1 MLDLQIAW
9 RNLLRNPRRSVTT
22 LLAVAIGIVALLLF
36 SGFTGAVLATLET
49 GIVSSTGHVHIEKRG
64 FGDFGFGNPSEYSI
78 ENTGELMAALR
89 ADPGIAPHLRV
100 VTPLLLF
107 QGLASRYEAGS
118 SRMMSGEGVVVADQR
133 ALRHWD
139 AYGLASALNRR
150 FALPDQP
157 ADAAII
163 GLGLGRM
170 LDLCAPLHIDGCA
183 QAPAAPTEDLAS
195 LPDDVGALAAGEARA
210 ATADPAQID
219 LLTVRPTG
227 APNVVTASVASAE
240 NQGLGALDNTYV
252 AMHLDHARKLVF
264 GRDAREQSTIL
275 VVQLDE
281 TAVMTRVRDRINALI
296 ASRGW
301 PLEAK
306 DFYTFFGEYR
316 QVESMF
322 HKIFGFMAVLIT
334 VIVLFTV
341 ANTMSAAVIER
352 TTEIGTLRALGVRRG
367 GVRRLFLLEG
377 LLLALFGVAVGV
389 ALAIGLATLINHSGI
404 TWVPPNRV
412 TSVPLLVNLSGR
424 ALLIGQ
430 VSAVLVA
437 ATLASAWL
445 AARRGARRSIVEALR
460 HA

>member
-1 MLDLQIAW
+1 V
-9 RNLLRNPRRSVTT
+9 N
-22 LLAVAIGIVALLLF
+22 
-36 SGFTGAVLATLET
+36 
-49 GIVSSTGHVHIEKRG
+49 
-64 FGDFGFGNPSEYSI
+64 
-78 ENTGELMAALR
+78 
-89 ADPGIAPHLRV
+89 
-100 VTPLLLF
+100 
-107 QGLASRYEAGS
+107 
-118 SRMMSGEGVVVADQR
+118 
-133 ALRHWD
+133 
-139 AYGLASALNRR
+139 
-150 FALPDQP
+150 
-157 ADAAII
+157 
-163 GLGLGRM
+163 
-170 LDLCAPLHIDGCA
+170 
-183 QAPAAPTEDLAS
+183 
-195 LPDDVGALAAGEARA
+195 ALAAGEAREA
-210 ATADPAQID
+210 AVDPAQID

-275 VVQLDE
+275 VVQLDD
-281 TAVMTRVRDRINALI
+281 TAVMTRVRDRINTLI
-296 ASRGW
+296 AGHGW

-389 ALAIGLATLINHSGI
+389 ALAIGLAALVNNSGI
-404 TWVPPNRV
+404 SWVPPNRV

-424 ALLIGQ
+424 ALLVGQ
-430 VSAVLVA
+430 VSTVLVA
-437 ATLASAWL
+437 ATMASAWL